1 MAGCALL
8 NPHRAF
14 GEAEPVAEQFRLRA
28 GLDDGVERRVQLDDG
43 ERPRRRRLSTAQ
55 ELRVDG
61 AGGSGREADEC

>member
-1 MAGCALL
+1 MAGRALL

-28 GLDDGVERRVQLDDG
+28 GVDDGVERRIQLDDG
-43 ERPRRRRLSTAQ
+43 EGPRRRRLSAAQ

-61 AGGSGREADEC
+61 AGGTRP